1 MQYTSTTWLDIL
13 VEQYA
18 IYSVN
23 FGNCPESDWC
33 LALISSSCGGDDE
46 ILLLKFLQKKW

>member
-18 IYSVN
+18 IYVN
-23 FGNCPESDWC
+23 FGNCTESDWC
-33 LALISSSCGGDDE
+33 NLALISSSVVVVMMRYCY
-46 ILLLKFLQKKW
+46 

>member
-1 MQYTSTTWLDIL
+1 MQYTSTMWLDIL

-23 FGNCPESDWC
+23 FGNCPESEWC
-33 LALISSSCGGDDE
+33 LALISSSVVVVMMRYCY
-46 ILLLKFLQKKW
+46 